1 VRKIFQNCELLN
13 CKIVYNNDPLC
24 SDIIYSKCL
33 KKNHYK
39 LYKLLKDDNLMVNIK
54 TPEKVI
60 EYLILPLI
68 EELMIH
74 TLIPESLPFKGN
86 DFGILKFY
94 EKLCYN

>member
-1 VRKIFQNCELLN
+1 
-13 CKIVYNNDPLC
+13 
-24 SDIIYSKCL
+24 
-33 KKNHYK
+33 
-39 LYKLLKDDNLMVNIK
+39 MVNIK